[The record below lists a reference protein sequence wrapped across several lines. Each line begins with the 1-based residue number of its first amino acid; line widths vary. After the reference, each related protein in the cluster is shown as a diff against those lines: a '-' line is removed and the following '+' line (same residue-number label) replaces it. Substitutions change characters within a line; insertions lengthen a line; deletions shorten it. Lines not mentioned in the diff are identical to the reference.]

1 MKTKGI
7 FLIAQYSMKPKP
19 HVNTS
24 KKGWM
29 DNPENIRYDEQVIIA
44 RQIRNKDMNAQVIL
58 DLSNKRIDRNTFNTD
73 KTFDEVFEYFFTN
86 YNKYVVEVMGQL
98 DPEYLAEVVER
109 MQQALDVDTGPVE
122 VEHEEVKAE

>member
-1 MKTKGI
+1 MKTKSI

-29 DNPENIRYDEQVIIA
+29 ENPDNVRYDEQVIIA

-58 DLSNKRIDRNTFNTD
+58 DLSNKRIERNAFKTD
-73 KTFDEVFEYFFTN
+73 KTFDEIFEYFFTN
-86 YNKYVVEVMGQL
+86 YNQYVVEVMGQL
-98 DPEYLAEVVER
+98 DPEYLVEVVARLEKD
-109 MQQALDVDTGPVE
+109 MEQDAVY
-122 VEHEEVKAE
+122 EEVKAE

>member
-1 MKTKGI
+1 MKTKSI

-29 DNPENIRYDEQVIIA
+29 ENPDNVRYDEQVIIA

-58 DLSNKRIDRNTFNTD
+58 DLSNKRIERNAFKTD
-73 KTFDEVFEYFFTN
+73 KTFDEIFEYFFTN
-86 YNKYVVEVMGQL
+86 YNQYVVEVMGQL
-98 DPEYLAEVVER
+98 DPEYLVEVVAR
-109 MQQALDVDTGPVE
+109 F
-122 VEHEEVKAE
+122 

>member
-1 MKTKGI
+1 MEN
-7 FLIAQYSMKPKP
+7 P
-19 HVNTS
+19 
-24 KKGWM
+24 
-29 DNPENIRYDEQVIIA
+29 DNVRYDEQVIIA

-58 DLSNKRIDRNTFNTD
+58 DLSNKRIERNAFKTD
-73 KTFDEVFEYFFTN
+73 KTFDEIFEYFFTN
-86 YNKYVVEVMGQL
+86 YNQYVVEVMGQL

>member
-1 MKTKGI
+1 
-7 FLIAQYSMKPKP
+7 MKPKP

-29 DNPENIRYDEQVIIA
+29 DNPDNVRYDEQVIIS

-58 DLSNKRIDRNTFNTD
+58 DLSNKRIERNAFNTD
-73 KTFDEVFEYFFTN
+73 KEFDEVFEYFFTN
-86 YNKYVVEVMGQL
+86 YNQYIVEVMGQL
-98 DPEYLAEVVER
+98 DPGYLAEVVER
-109 MQQALDVDTGPVE
+109 MQSKLDSDSAPIE